1 MKQKD
6 YLALKLERQNAD
18 DWSLMKEDESA
29 ITGDDNP
36 EFTGQGSIGRG
47 QGTPSIEKDF
57 YLQKNLYPQ
66 TVSPE
71 EIYEAERLVKEQ
83 YATMPR
89 QVLAKMEMEELAN
102 LREQQEQNPDQ
113 PPTARP
119 PPQSPQGM
127 PPQVPGAQSQPLNP
141 FAQPPAKPESG
152 LPYRPKAL
160 KHDCLT
166 VHPLKKHEEWER
178 EKRFFRTQAARGAR
192 HFQPD

>member
-1 MKQKD
+1 
-6 YLALKLERQNAD
+6 
-18 DWSLMKEDESA
+18 MKEDESA

-57 YLQKNLYPQ
+57 YIQKNRYPQ
-66 TVSPE
+66 SASPE

-113 PPTARP
+113 NPTARP